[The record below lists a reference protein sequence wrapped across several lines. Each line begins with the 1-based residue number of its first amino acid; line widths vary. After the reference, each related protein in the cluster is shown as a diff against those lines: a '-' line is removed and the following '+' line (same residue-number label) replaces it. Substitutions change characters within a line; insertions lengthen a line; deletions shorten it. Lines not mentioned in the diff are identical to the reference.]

1 MDEFT
6 DVNCRYEI
14 AAWTGQSYND
24 QIGQSRMYVSNFL
37 LENFIITRNDFAS
50 EVHKD
55 ASVSIRRLNGDVS
68 SVDWAC

>member
-1 MDEFT
+1 
-6 DVNCRYEI
+6 
-14 AAWTGQSYND
+14 
-24 QIGQSRMYVSNFL
+24 MYVSNFL